1 MWMELGLLG
10 AAGLLT
16 PAILVIAVFKA
27 SNLRRGGEVE
37 SLEHQEWVSSSGLR
51 SPD

>member
-10 AAGLLT
+10 AAGLL
-16 PAILVIAVFKA
+16 PVIVVAAVFEGA
-27 SNLRRGGEVE
+27 NLRRARDVE
-37 SLEHQEWVSSSGLR
+37 PSAHNDWVFSSGLR